1 MVLLAGCSQVG
12 NLAVAQDTTAQV
24 LWNRGGSAPE
34 LSQVTFELSVNGC
47 ATWTSL
53 GAGTRVGPT
62 AYWQR
67 TGLALPTSGQIRA
80 RGSPSGGNNN
90 GSAGWVQTV
99 VSFSGIAPAA
109 LAASPAIHMTRV
121 TGDDGTLRVEFEA
134 PVGAGSVEVW
144 SAETVDDETWTR
156 LDGSPVRNA
165 TTGLLELRM
174 PVDPHRPQ
182 QFYRLVIHSEP
193 VSSGEP
199 R

>member
-1 MVLLAGCSQVG
+1 
-12 NLAVAQDTTAQV
+12 
-24 LWNRGGSAPE
+24 
-34 LSQVTFELSVNGC
+34 
-47 ATWTSL
+47 
-53 GAGTRVGPT
+53 
-62 AYWQR
+62 
-67 TGLALPTSGQIRA
+67 
-80 RGSPSGGNNN
+80 
-90 GSAGWVQTV
+90 
-99 VSFSGIAPAA
+99 
-109 LAASPAIHMTRV
+109 MTRV

-193 VSSGEP
+193 VSSRAPLRATP
-199 R
+199 RSADLRVCGTGFHLSDRRHRLRSRPCDLLPV

>member
-80 RGSPSGGNNN
+80 RGRPSGGQQPRQCRMGADRGELQRDRTGGIGGVTRHPHDPRHRGRWNP
-90 GSAGWVQTV
+90 AGGV
-99 VSFSGIAPAA
+99 
-109 LAASPAIHMTRV
+109 
-121 TGDDGTLRVEFEA
+121 
-134 PVGAGSVEVW
+134 
-144 SAETVDDETWTR
+144 
-156 LDGSPVRNA
+156 
-165 TTGLLELRM
+165 
-174 PVDPHRPQ
+174 
-182 QFYRLVIHSEP
+182 
-193 VSSGEP
+193 
-199 R
+199 